1 MSHLTISRR
10 VFIGSIAYLVTAPTL
25 AFVPFAKVS
34 DSALPVTTD
43 GQFFTASELTI
54 LADIAEIMIPKTVT
68 PGATDAHVIAVLD
81 AMMLTWASTKTQ
93 TQFRQLIKQIQLLS
107 SDTLG
112 ASYAKQ
118 PLEQRSKFIAELDK
132 QAFQHPDT
140 QISMHYRK
148 FKNIVFHI
156 YYTSKEANPDYQ
168 LIPGTYK
175 GCVSADE
182 LSNKGQTL

>member
-54 LADIAEIMIPKTVT
+54 LADIAEFMIPKTVT

-81 AMMLTWASTKTQ
+81 AMM
-93 TQFRQLIKQIQLLS
+93 
-107 SDTLG
+107 
-112 ASYAKQ
+112 
-118 PLEQRSKFIAELDK
+118 FIAELDK

-148 FKNIVFHI
+148 FKDIVFHI